1 MTQPLSI
8 VKGGNLPLSWPF
20 KSRQFNITINTVW
33 DKIFK
38 SGLSK
43 VCGRQL
49 LKIWGD
55 MDCLLQNLLSLLF
68 NTLSHLR
75 DLKMVYVS

>member
-8 VKGGNLPLSWPF
+8 AKGGNLPLSWPF

-49 LKIWGD
+49 LK
-55 MDCLLQNLLSLLF
+55 NLRRYGLSSTKF
-68 NTLSHLR
+68 T
-75 DLKMVYVS
+75 